1 MRRNSD
7 YTSDELFLQI
17 ADGDENAFRKVFHSF
32 NQRLFPYVLNIVKS
46 STVAEEIVQE
56 VFLKL
61 WTNRQAVAAMD
72 NPVAWLFTVAANQ
85 SFTYLKR
92 ISTEQRV
99 IDKIKQSMHA
109 SENPTD
115 EYIFFNESK
124 TILQKAV
131 GELPAQRQVIYKLS
145 REEGLNHQQIA
156 DQLNLSPNTV
166 KNQLVSALRT
176 IREQL
181 QKTAGVFFFLLLF
194 LLLLIYP

>member
-1 MRRNSD
+1 MRSNSD
-7 YTSDELFLQI
+7 YISDGLFMQI
-17 ADGDENAFRKVFHSF
+17 ADGDENAFREVFHSF

-46 STVAEEIVQE
+46 SAVTEEIVQE

-61 WTNRQAVAAMD
+61 WTNRQAVAEMD

-92 ISTEQRV
+92 ISTEQRI
-99 IDKIKQSMHA
+99 IDKIKQSMRT

-124 TILQKAV
+124 IILQKVV

-145 REEGLNHQQIA
+145 REEGLNNQQIA

-181 QKTAGVFFFLLLF
+181 QKTAGALFLF
-194 LLLLIYP
+194 LLYLSFLIHP